1 MFKFVKIMEIK
12 DWGEILMP
20 KDNSN
25 FFETKNDWSVI
36 KDKLLGCYLM
46 PYFQT
51 ILKTAVMVRH

>member
-25 FFETKNDWSVI
+25 FFETKNEQ
-36 KDKLLGCYLM
+36 KFEK
-46 PYFQT
+46 T
-51 ILKTAVMVRH
+51 IDI